1 MFKGTQKTKPEEYSR
16 IIAKNGGRSNAF
28 TSSDVTVYF
37 ATISRDKIGIEIDLE
52 ADRMVNAQAGSLKL
66 TLNPKRKSYSGGAP
80 VKDRG

>member
-37 ATISRDKIGIEIDLE
+37 ATMSRDKIGIEIDLE
-52 ADRMVNAQAGSLKL
+52 ADRMVNALLGETYFRA
-66 TLNPKRKSYSGGAP
+66 RKESDSGGAP
-80 VKDRG
+80 AKNRG